1 MYYYGLPVVDD
12 ALVAV
17 VLDGGLVVDVDDV
30 VVDGG
35 RGDPEED
42 QLLVKVTGRVQLGQG
57 SYVGYW
63 LGLDRATIYCVIV

>member
-1 MYYYGLPVVDD
+1 MFGKYVCAVVDV

-42 QLLVKVTGRVQLGQG
+42 QLLVKVAGDVQLGQG
-57 SYVGYW
+57 P
-63 LGLDRATIYCVIV
+63 CVK

>member
-1 MYYYGLPVVDD
+1 MFCHSKFGIHYGLPVVDD

-17 VLDGGLVVDVDDV
+17 VLDCGLVVDVDDV

-42 QLLVKVTGRVQLGQG
+42 QLLVKVAGRVQLGQG
-57 SYVGYW
+57 PCETDVT
-63 LGLDRATIYCVIV
+63 L

>member
-1 MYYYGLPVVDD
+1 MFGKYVRSVVEF

-30 VVDGG
+30 VVDGR

-42 QLLVKVTGRVQLGQG
+42 QLLVKVPGDVQLGQG
-57 SYVGYW
+57 P
-63 LGLDRATIYCVIV
+63 CVK